1 METSQ
6 ARDDL
11 AEVIG
16 IWQQQVVGLSR
27 HLAAAEHVRVPTYM
41 ETRASTYCVYVC
53 ASVCVCRGGGGDGE
67 LQRIAPPLEEP
78 LLRWSR
84 YKKVI

>member
-27 HLAAAEHVRVPTYM
+27 HLTAAKHVRVPTYNKGDRLG
-41 ETRASTYCVYVC
+41 TLCACVR
-53 ASVCVCRGGGGDGE
+53 VCVCVGRGKREGGGDGE
-67 LQRIAPPLEEP
+67 LQTIAPLP
-78 LLRWSR
+78 SNT
-84 YKKVI
+84 VILI